1 MDIYL
6 FASYGLFFLLY
17 FGFTQKIYSRNYF
30 VITLLISL
38 IPPIVYYFQ
47 VNDRS
52 ELIKRFLILSIT
64 FIFTILLLIV
74 KLTYK
79 RINQFL
85 ISKKLLK
92 QQFAQKDFTYVFIR
106 DFDEWWNEKLALAP
120 SRLDYLITI
129 LLLLLPILLP
139 IFFYRDDKL
148 NSIQ

>member
-92 QQFAQKDFTYVFIR
+92 QQFAQKDFTYVFIA

>member
-6 FASYGLFFLLY
+6 FVSYGLFFLLY

-30 VITLLISL
+30 VITFLISL
-38 IPPIVYYFQ
+38 LPPIVFYFQ

-52 ELIKRFLILSIT
+52 ELTKRLLILSIT
-64 FIFTILLLIV
+64 FIFIILLFIV

-85 ISKKLLK
+85 ISKNLVK
-92 QQFAQKDFTYVFIR
+92 QQFAQKDFTYVFIG

-139 IFFYRDDKL
+139 IFFIRMI
-148 NSIQ
+148 N